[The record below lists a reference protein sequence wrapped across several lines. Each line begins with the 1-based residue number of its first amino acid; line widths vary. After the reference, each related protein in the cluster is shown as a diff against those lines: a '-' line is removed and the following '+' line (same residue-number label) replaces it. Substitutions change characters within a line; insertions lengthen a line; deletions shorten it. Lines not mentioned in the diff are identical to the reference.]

1 MASSVGSGYSG
12 TPLVKK
18 LGIASTTVVCML
30 NPPAGYIQLI
40 DPERLLHIVSTP
52 EKASLIHLFADTYE
66 SFHKS
71 MEKLTPVYSQNTEV
85 VIWVSWYKKSSGI
98 KTDLTEDLIREYA
111 LSRTLVDIKVCAV
124 TDLWS
129 GIKLVVRKKFR

>member
-1 MASSVGSGYSG
+1 
-12 TPLVKK
+12 
-18 LGIASTTVVCML
+18 
-30 NPPAGYIQLI
+30 
-40 DPERLLHIVSTP
+40 
-52 EKASLIHLFADTYE
+52 
-66 SFHKS
+66 
-71 MEKLTPVYSQNTEV
+71 MEKLTPVYSQNPEV